1 MTDTMWRTA
10 FMATKVADPL
20 LCLTVSTTL
29 REKPVP
35 VTQPREAL
43 AALIEAA
50 GGLPEPIPGTPSG
63 AAEDGDGADRTGF
76 EEVNLLEGL
85 AIGECQTMRAL
96 FALYGAQYSFKG
108 RLWRMGSQALCLS
121 RQHD

>member
-1 MTDTMWRTA
+1 
-10 FMATKVADPL
+10 MATKVADPL

-43 AALIEAA
+43 AALIDAA

-63 AAEDGDGADRTGF
+63 LAEDGDGADRTGF

-85 AIGECQTMRAL
+85 AIGECQTM
-96 FALYGAQYSFKG
+96 
-108 RLWRMGSQALCLS
+108 
-121 RQHD
+121 